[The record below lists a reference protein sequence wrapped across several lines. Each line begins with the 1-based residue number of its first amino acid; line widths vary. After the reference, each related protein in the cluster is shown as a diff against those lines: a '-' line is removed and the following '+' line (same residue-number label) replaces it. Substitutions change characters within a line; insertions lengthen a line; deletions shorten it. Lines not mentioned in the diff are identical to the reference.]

1 MDYSFLKLYN
11 SIDEALNDDLFKD
24 RQLSYYIPV
33 QLSPNEAYSQ
43 KTNYEGGISFQNNF
57 TIEIVDSCES
67 VLKDIT
73 NNVFIE
79 EFTDAVGLNQCKIEI
94 ININEDFYGR
104 AVFIRFTNNVGNDVY
119 YTRPIKITNKDIEKT
134 FRFDYKDNSNSVGL
148 SYENSNFEQS
158 IRLNCKFKDFNNKSD
173 VSDYRQASTG
183 LTISGLEKMSLA
195 QDFMSEQMDTFTF
208 IRLQKLLFHNIIYM
222 DGVRVTNK
230 PILEQGGRIGQSNL
244 MKSSFSAF
252 KDYNDKKDYEYQIFA
267 GLQLLNLYPQGNYTL
282 SVING
287 NSIQLIFNADVSI
300 LNGNITIYDAADNSI
315 VAIITQNDLE
325 YIGGGE
331 VKSLNTLDTIITENG
346 TYYFTIDS
354 GLFISEEFGLSF
366 DGISDNTT
374 WAFTVGVADYSVDD
388 YSDDYFIDSSIFSF
402 SGFDVA
408 VNSNK
413 WVVGENGLLTEVLA
427 GEKPYTFENGYRQL
441 LVEDEAT
448 NYMPNSNNFNSFI
461 KRGLATTVQNLINID
476 GEQTAWSVSVG
487 NKTVNDTYLFLNGI
501 SSTEPCFYFNKL
513 NNVNGF
519 FVISNPYNA
528 NYGEWKIDLSLLEP
542 NTWVRISRNHN
553 AVTIVNEFNVYSG
566 NGGVHFYTININSV
580 ESFGVSNMQ
589 LSNGYSSYIPTN
601 GSAVTRLA
609 DEITKTPPVGTT
621 LITETINGVDNEIT
635 TIPALY
641 QVPNGFIDKV
651 IFT

>member
-24 RQLSYYIPV
+24 KQLSYYIPV

-73 NNVFIE
+73 SNVFIE

-104 AVFIRFTNNVGNDVY
+104 AVFIRFTNNAGNDVY

-148 SYENSNFEQS
+148 SYENSDFEQS

-244 MKSSFSAF
+244 MKASFTAF
-252 KDYNDKKDYEYQIFA
+252 KDYNDKKDYEYQIFG

-282 SVING
+282 SNLGEEIIFQFNTNIQINTG
-287 NSIQLIFNADVSI
+287 SLSVYTSA
-300 LNGNITIYDAADNSI
+300 
-315 VAIITQNDLE
+315 NDLIVSFNE
-325 YIGGGE
+325 SEMSLYGNNGVIIENLLTHITVNDDYYI
-331 VKSLNTLDTIITENG
+331 V
-346 TYYFTIDS
+346 FDS
-354 GLFISEEFGLSF
+354 GLISSEEFGLSF

-374 WAFTVGVADYSVDD
+374 WTFTVSDGDYSALD
-388 YSDDYFIDSSIFSF
+388 YNSEDYLID
-402 SGFDVA
+402 
-408 VNSNK
+408 
-413 WVVGENGLLTEVLA
+413 
-427 GEKPYTFENGYRQL
+427 
-441 LVEDEAT
+441 
-448 NYMPNSNNFNSFI
+448 
-461 KRGLATTVQNLINID
+461 
-476 GEQTAWSVSVG
+476 
-487 NKTVNDTYLFLNGI
+487 
-501 SSTEPCFYFNKL
+501 
-513 NNVNGF
+513 
-519 FVISNPYNA
+519 
-528 NYGEWKIDLSLLEP
+528 
-542 NTWVRISRNHN
+542 
-553 AVTIVNEFNVYSG
+553 
-566 NGGVHFYTININSV
+566 
-580 ESFGVSNMQ
+580 
-589 LSNGYSSYIPTN
+589 
-601 GSAVTRLA
+601 
-609 DEITKTPPVGTT
+609 
-621 LITETINGVDNEIT
+621 
-635 TIPALY
+635 
-641 QVPNGFIDKV
+641 
-651 IFT
+651 

>member
-73 NNVFIE
+73 SNVFIE

-104 AVFIRFTNNVGNDVY
+104 AVFIRFTNNAGNDVY

-134 FRFDYKDNSNSVGL
+134 FRFDYKDNTNSVGL

-244 MKSSFSAF
+244 MKASFSAF
-252 KDYNDKKDYEYQIFA
+252 KDYNDKKDYEYQIFD
-267 GLQLLNLYPQGNYTL
+267 GLDIVQLNPMGNYTL
-282 SVING
+282 SDLDVNIFAQFTSFIQINTG
-287 NSIQLIFNADVSI
+287 SLSVYNDVGLIHTFTESDLYLDDASTFAIDG
-300 LNGNITIYDAADNSI
+300 LNDY
-315 VAIITQNDLE
+315 V
-325 YIGGGE
+325 
-331 VKSLNTLDTIITENG
+331 TENG
-346 TYYFTIDS
+346 EYYILFDS
-354 GLFISEEFGLSF
+354 GLISSTLYGV
-366 DGISDNTT
+366 DYGGISDNTT
-374 WAFTVGVADYSVDD
+374 WTFTVGDADFLGTD
-388 YSDDYFIDSSIFSF
+388 F
-402 SGFDVA
+402 
-408 VNSNK
+408 NN
-413 WVVGENGLLTEVLA
+413 
-427 GEKPYTFENGYRQL
+427 
-441 LVEDEAT
+441 EDFFT
-448 NYMPNSNNFNSFI
+448 N
-461 KRGLATTVQNLINID
+461 
-476 GEQTAWSVSVG
+476 
-487 NKTVNDTYLFLNGI
+487 
-501 SSTEPCFYFNKL
+501 
-513 NNVNGF
+513 
-519 FVISNPYNA
+519 
-528 NYGEWKIDLSLLEP
+528 
-542 NTWVRISRNHN
+542 
-553 AVTIVNEFNVYSG
+553 
-566 NGGVHFYTININSV
+566 
-580 ESFGVSNMQ
+580 
-589 LSNGYSSYIPTN
+589 
-601 GSAVTRLA
+601 
-609 DEITKTPPVGTT
+609 
-621 LITETINGVDNEIT
+621 
-635 TIPALY
+635 
-641 QVPNGFIDKV
+641 
-651 IFT
+651 